1 MNYQKI
7 SEGLTF
13 LMNDKRIT
21 IVYGVLKSLGVS
33 PRRDD
38 YDDFVQDA
46 SIIFAQAYADFL
58 QEKDE
63 VENERDLM
71 CFAYQRM
78 RWRLLDRLRRQ
89 QLECFLFNYTLDNEE
104 DDHDY
109 NETMVDHSAT
119 APFAHLENSDFL
131 NYLYHHCPRVQQR
144 YLIAKLNHHLSDL
157 QIADEYSVSRAAV
170 SQWRRGV
177 ITRAHQLRAKMKGEF
192 WGENVE
198 KHEIDHQAKW
208 LHIKY
213 DGEDRDDECVNELS
227 IYQNADEPELQMLVS
242 NIDFDNISHDNTFAL
257 TKEDARVL
265 IEYLKDW
272 IN

>member
-1 MNYQKI
+1 MNYTKI
-7 SEGLTF
+7 SAGLTF

-58 QEKDE
+58 QETDE

-89 QLECFLFNYTLDNEE
+89 QLEYFLFNYTLDNEE

-109 NETMVDHSAT
+109 DETMVDHSAT

-131 NYLYHHCPRVQQR
+131 NYLYHHCPHVQQR
-144 YLIAKLNHHLSDL
+144 YLIAKLNHHLSDR

-170 SQWRRGV
+170 SQWRRG
-177 ITRAHQLRAKMKGEF
+177 
-192 WGENVE
+192 
-198 KHEIDHQAKW
+198 
-208 LHIKY
+208 
-213 DGEDRDDECVNELS
+213 
-227 IYQNADEPELQMLVS
+227 LV
-242 NIDFDNISHDNTFAL
+242 
-257 TKEDARVL
+257 
-265 IEYLKDW
+265 
-272 IN
+272 

>member
-7 SEGLTF
+7 SEDLTF
-13 LMNDKRIT
+13 LMSDKRIT
-21 IVYGVLKSLGVS
+21 IVHGVLKSLGIS
-33 PRRDD
+33 PRQDD

-109 NETMVDHSAT
+109 DETMT
-119 APFAHLENSDFL
+119 RQWLITQQLLHLLTWKIAIFL
-131 NYLYHHCPRVQQR
+131 TTSTTTVPTFN
-144 YLIAKLNHHLSDL
+144 N
-157 QIADEYSVSRAAV
+157 
-170 SQWRRGV
+170 
-177 ITRAHQLRAKMKGEF
+177 
-192 WGENVE
+192 
-198 KHEIDHQAKW
+198 
-208 LHIKY
+208 
-213 DGEDRDDECVNELS
+213 
-227 IYQNADEPELQMLVS
+227 
-242 NIDFDNISHDNTFAL
+242 NI
-257 TKEDARVL
+257 
-265 IEYLKDW
+265 
-272 IN
+272 

>member
-13 LMNDKRIT
+13 LMSDKRIT
-21 IVYGVLKSLGVS
+21 IVHGVLKSLGIS

-89 QLECFLFNYTLDNEE
+89 QLENFLFNYTLDSEE

-109 NETMVDHSAT
+109 GKTMVDHSAT

-131 NYLYHHCPRVQQR
+131 NYLYHHCPVFNNDIGLPNSTTIWVTGR
-144 YLIAKLNHHLSDL
+144 
-157 QIADEYSVSRAAV
+157 
-170 SQWRRGV
+170 
-177 ITRAHQLRAKMKGEF
+177 LRMSTVPAEQPFRNGGAE
-192 WGENVE
+192 
-198 KHEIDHQAKW
+198 
-208 LHIKY
+208 
-213 DGEDRDDECVNELS
+213 
-227 IYQNADEPELQMLVS
+227 
-242 NIDFDNISHDNTFAL
+242 
-257 TKEDARVL
+257 
-265 IEYLKDW
+265 
-272 IN
+272 